1 MPLNIDFLQILLH
14 LLNFTLLF
22 AGLYFLLYKPVKQ
35 FMQKREDH
43 YKEMQTAADDM
54 LKNAQESQ
62 AEYETKLR
70 AIDDEIAAKKRANA
84 IELEK
89 VRREKT
95 EAAEKEAAKIL
106 EDAKAE
112 GRAVRDQ
119 IVSGARSQITE
130 MVEEIARKTL
140 ISEDE
145 STTFDA
151 FLDAAEKDLSEKEA
165 AAAEGTKPEGA
176 AKEPEYACAWHLRRI
191 SDDGREN
198 RRSGRSGVRGK
209 HPRDGTSALCHGA
222 GDRKGPHPV
231 CRRDGKHGRNLFRT
245 FRSGDPG
252 V

>member
-35 FMQKREDH
+35 FMQKREEH

-54 LKNAQESQ
+54 LQNAQQSK

-70 AIDDEIAAKKRANA
+70 EIDEEIAAKKRANA
-84 IELEK
+84 IEMEK

-95 EAAEKEAAKIL
+95 EAAVQEAAKIL

-151 FLDAAEKDLSEKEA
+151 FLDAAERDLSEKEA
-165 AAAEGTKPEGA
+165 AAAKAAA
-176 AKEPEYACAWHLRRI
+176 AKAAAAERAAAKATEKAAADKAATEKAAEGQTVSEPAAVKAQDNAVSERGA
-191 SDDGREN
+191 SDGE
-198 RRSGRSGVRGK
+198 S
-209 HPRDGTSALCHGA
+209 
-222 GDRKGPHPV
+222 
-231 CRRDGKHGRNLFRT
+231 
-245 FRSGDPG
+245 
-252 V
+252 